1 MGTFAQITSRR
12 GLALAIF
19 GLFSVSGAALMLNV
33 HSLSSDEREEQEE
46 EESGSPP
53 SVGGEILSGYS
64 LPDPRRALE
73 IAAIQHEGA
82 DDPRFAMRS
91 IRKIDEAAGSV
102 QAVQANAGGG
112 LEASFDARGISFSA
126 AGLSARL
133 EATTL
138 HCDGAER
145 ALSEGAAQL
154 SDAQK
159 NRVELMRAAD
169 GLGAIT
175 EWYLSGELGI
185 EQGFDIDAPSCEEAI
200 AIAMQASG
208 ADLTLK
214 GDRIAMRTGSTTV
227 HYGELAAFD
236 ALGRGLPSRLDL
248 VGDKIVLGVDVRGAA
263 HPIVIDPLIFTQT
276 QVLTSEILPFTSA
289 NSRFFGHATLKD
301 GEQLL
306 IGVPGAPFHGV
317 SRAGTVLR
325 YEYRAGDWRYLDA
338 IEAPGTTIGRYFG
351 RALAISGDL
360 LAVGAHRGNE
370 VFIFERAGHGWEFH
384 SRIHRPSTVDF
395 GVALAFSGDHLLV
408 GGVGSAHLYRL
419 GSDEFTF
426 VRSFEGSENFGT
438 ALALSDRY
446 LVVAGYH
453 EQSSDVR
460 VFEASDGSF
469 QNSEAISIDVPTP
482 ESPQTNM
489 RFGHAVA
496 LHGDRLAIGASM
508 WTAVVGADPGENRVS
523 TGIVFL
529 FERSPS
535 GEWVEQ
541 ERFLPHAIPSQ
552 TYCGEAIALSAEYL
566 IWGCTGASGKSG
578 WVEMSAQID
587 GSWMNPALI
596 DDGNSDN
603 SLGRTITLAEDG
615 TLLVTQQT
623 SSNWIGDVQIYTPP
637 LSGNQKPAFTLSM
650 PTANY
655 ARDILFGYSVA
666 LSEDRAVISAPTD
679 RSSNSGTN
687 EPTVMVYERV
697 NERWEIEGAF
707 YASNEN
713 SERGWLGASVA
724 IEGDTILVGG
734 TPTHLGRTNG
744 GSVAD
749 YSGYGVVFEKEWG
762 EWVRRPPLHR
772 PEGRVK
778 NDFMGAAVA
787 LEGGVAVIGAPY
799 HGKLPDNDDPAPE
812 LEAGKAFIFEW
823 IGNNWQWSATLE
835 PDSPTG
841 RYHFGA
847 AVAKLGDRVFVGSPR
862 FPAEGDNARGAVFVY
877 VDRGEGVWELESTIV
892 ASDGAAL
899 DTFGQRLAA
908 HGSSL
913 IVGAPGA
920 DQARGAVYHYDISK
934 SPAVETRITID
945 EAREGDRFG
954 AAVAVHGDRV
964 LVGAPG
970 AEVHPV
976 IDAGR
981 AFLFKRRGESFELE
995 HQFSD
1000 ETVLPEAGFGGA
1012 VALGSRG
1019 LLIGAPKADTDYGR
1033 ANAGRVLSV
1042 SFLGEDEELS
1052 CSTDEECGEIGSC
1065 VDGIC
1070 CFDGAC
1076 SSGGDDAGVSATREE
1091 PATGLCTISSP
1102 RSAFAQLLG
1111 IGLVLFAFSV
1121 ARRRRSRFPI
1131 LPLLVF
1137 ALFGLLGATAAAD
1150 APGDEAESAALE
1162 SEASERSSA
1171 KDSAQDSEAIARA
1184 QFRLGEAYLLEG
1196 RFVEAGAAFESA
1208 YKASGRAA
1216 LLYNAYVAYRDGQ
1229 ELERAAEALRAY
1241 LAADPS
1247 QDTSLMRG
1255 RLAALEEE
1263 IARREEVRAREEAE
1277 RLAKEAEEA
1286 AAALEAERAAESG
1299 AEGTSSV
1306 AGMSGVQAANSKSR
1320 VLSIALMGGGAGVA
1334 LIGFT
1339 TGGALLKHQR
1349 GRLEG
1354 YCGASAGLADGLCY
1368 NDPIVDEVGGKTAGL
1383 RGLAYGSLAAGAAIA
1398 SVGLYLFFRGRR
1410 EDRPLARAIPTFEC
1424 DSRQCSIGVVGSF

>member
-19 GLFSVSGAALMLNV
+19 SLFSVSGAALMLSV
-33 HSLSSDEREEQEE
+33 VSIGSEEREEE

-82 DDPRFAMRS
+82 DEPRFAMRS
-91 IRKIDEAAGSV
+91 IRKIDAAAGSV
-102 QAVQANAGGG
+102 QAVEANAGGG

-138 HCDGAER
+138 HCDGVER
-145 ALSEGAAQL
+145 ALSEGETQL

-185 EQGFDIDAPSCEEAI
+185 EQGFDIDAPSCEEGI

-208 ADLTLK
+208 ADLTLE

-236 ALGRGLPSRLDL
+236 ALGRGLLSRLDL
-248 VGDKIVLGVDVRGAA
+248 VGDKIILGVDVRGAA

-276 QVLTSEILPFTSA
+276 QVLTSEILPFTSD

-419 GSDEFTF
+419 GSDEFTL

-508 WTAVVGADPGENRVS
+508 WTAVVEGENRVR

-535 GEWVEQ
+535 GEWLEQ
-541 ERFLPHAIPSQ
+541 ERFLPHSRPGS
-552 TYCGEAIALSAEYL
+552 TYCGEVIALSADYL
-566 IWGCTGASGKSG
+566 IWSCPGANSNGG
-578 WVEMSAQID
+578 WIEMSAKID
-587 GSWMNPALI
+587 GSWLNATLIQAGSNDAAL
-596 DDGNSDN
+596 GQ
-603 SLGRTITLAEDG
+603 TITLGEDS
-615 TLLVTQQT
+615 TLLVTQKV
-623 SSNWIGDVQIYTPP
+623 SSNWAGAVRIYTPP
-637 LSGNQKPAFTLSM
+637 LSGDQNPALTLSM
-650 PTANY
+650 PSKNIP
-655 ARDILFGYSVA
+655 RDILFGYSVA

-687 EPTVMVYERV
+687 EPTVMVYEHV
-697 NERWEIEGAF
+697 NGRWEIEGAF
-707 YASNEN
+707 YASDEN

-862 FPAEGDNARGAVFVY
+862 FPAEGDDARGAVFVY
-877 VDRGEGVWELESTIV
+877 VDRGEGVWEHESTIV

-1000 ETVLPEAGFGGA
+1000 ETVLPEAGFGSA
-1012 VALGSRG
+1012 VALASRG
-1019 LLIGAPKADTDYGR
+1019 LLIGAPAADTDYGR
-1033 ANAGRVLSV
+1033 ENAGRVLAL
-1042 SFLGEDEELS
+1042 SFLGEGEELS
-1052 CSTDEECGEIGSC
+1052 CSTDEECGEMGSC

-1091 PATGLCTISSP
+1091 PATGLCSISSP